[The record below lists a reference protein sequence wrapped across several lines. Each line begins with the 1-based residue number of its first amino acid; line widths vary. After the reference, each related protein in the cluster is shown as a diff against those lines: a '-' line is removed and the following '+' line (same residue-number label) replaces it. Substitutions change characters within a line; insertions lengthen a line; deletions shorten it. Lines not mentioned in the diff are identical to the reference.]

1 MNADE
6 QMTAAVLASYQDA
19 VDQPDADAVRAA
31 YGVMFG
37 AIKRVGAAWKI
48 VRHGFATVLPA
59 QA

>member
-6 QMTAAVLASYQDA
+6 QMTAAVLASYQDV

-31 YGVMFG
+31 YSVMFG
-37 AIKRVGAAWKI
+37 VIKEVGAAWKI
-48 VRHGFATVLPA
+48 VRYGFSTILPT